1 MFSHHR
7 SLVVLLVLLMPVAW
21 TADTTTPP
29 PAAAAAPAA
38 PATKV
43 AFGIITLASDKHSFT
58 IADAKGGMITLT
70 ITDQTTITR
79 DQDNVTLAKLV
90 LDQQV
95 RVTYR
100 DDVALSIDQLS
111 PGKKKKKKTV

>member
-7 SLVVLLVLLMPVAW
+7 SLVALLVLLMPVAW

-29 PAAAAAPAA
+29 PAAAAPAA

-43 AFGIITLASDKHSFT
+43 AFGILTLASDKHSFT
-58 IADAKGGMITLT
+58 IADPKGGMITLT
-70 ITDQTTITR
+70 INDQTTITR
-79 DQDNVTLAKLV
+79 DQDTVPLAKLV

-100 DDVALSIDQLS
+100 DELALSIDQLS